1 MLGITSII
9 TDFLKEY
16 FQYYAQLNIIDYD
29 KLGNIYDNAVRSN
42 YSQSEFGTIEHMT
55 NWANQL

>member
-42 YSQSEFGTIEHMT
+42 YSQSEFGTIE
-55 NWANQL
+55 L

>member
-29 KLGNIYDNAVRSN
+29 KLWRGYTSLDR
-42 YSQSEFGTIEHMT
+42 FLMGGTI
-55 NWANQL
+55 